1 MGDRPTKKNR
11 KLKIIMTISC
21 MEFMATTH
29 SKLLCERMIL
39 VKFQCQYS
47 HNKPDGPSSTSC
59 SFQRKKSRT
68 TNNTNACKPIG
79 LSFECEAKEATRQ
92 EADCFRGEVDN
103 LSNFKMMEGPKVKSS
118 LIQRHFLNAK
128 WKKF

>member
-1 MGDRPTKKNR
+1 MYGIYGYNSFKTAMR
-11 KLKIIMTISC
+11 KDDSFKVPNASTLIT
-21 MEFMATTH
+21 
-29 SKLLCERMIL
+29 
-39 VKFQCQYS
+39 
-47 HNKPDGPSSTSC
+47 SSTSC

-92 EADCFRGEVDN
+92 EADCFKGEVDN